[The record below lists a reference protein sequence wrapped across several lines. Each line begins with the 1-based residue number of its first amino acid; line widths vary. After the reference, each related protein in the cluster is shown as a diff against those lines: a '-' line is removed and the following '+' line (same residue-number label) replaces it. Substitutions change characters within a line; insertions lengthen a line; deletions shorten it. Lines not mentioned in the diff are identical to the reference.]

1 MIRAV
6 PVVKTVI
13 PLSAF
18 LLLCFILLTGSFPL
32 LAQPAQPLNSWAMGA
47 PMPTARWVSF
57 SGVIGRKIYVVGGES
72 PAALFNVNEVYDTVT
87 NSWTTAVPMPT
98 ARTTGASAVVNNIL
112 YTMGGSTASGPS
124 NVVEAYDPSTDSW
137 STKAP
142 MPVRLNSLYGT
153 VQNGII
159 YVIGGFDGNNRV
171 STSISYNPST
181 NSWTTLA
188 PMRAGKSG
196 AALGVFGSMIV
207 AAGGLSTDSTNSTT
221 DNETYNI
228 ATNTWTSLAPL
239 PTARQGACFE
249 VGGGLLYI
257 AGGDRASVNAL
268 LTSTDAYNPATNS
281 WTTGLPAIPVA
292 VGGPASASVG
302 GRLYCFGGSSTGQ
315 NGSNATVYNHVQIYQ
330 PPVQAPAISSGGVVS
345 ASAFGGFSSAAPGS
359 WVEIYGSNLA
369 GDSRSWT
376 QSDFSGSSAPTVLD
390 GTTVSIG
397 GQAAYIDYI
406 SSGQVNAQVPSN
418 VAPGNQH
425 VIVTTPGGAS
435 ATYPITINA
444 AQPGLLAPSSFTVGG
459 TQYVVALFPDAVTYV
474 LPPASIAGVSSQR
487 ASPGQTI
494 TLYGV
499 GFGPVTPA
507 IPAGQITGQ
516 SNALAGTI
524 QISIGGAPATMA
536 YAGLAP
542 GYVGLYQFNVVVP
555 NIPSGNSVPVT
566 FSLNG
571 VAGAQTLF
579 TAVGN

>member
-1 MIRAV
+1 MSSFSV
-6 PVVKTVI
+6 FP
-13 PLSAF
+13 
-18 LLLCFILLTGSFPL
+18 LLCFTLLAGLSPL

-57 SGVIGRKIYVVGGES
+57 SGVVGRKIYVIGGES
-72 PAALFNVNEVYDTVT
+72 PTTLFNVNEVYDTVT
-87 NSWTTAVPMPT
+87 NTWTTAASMPT

-112 YTMGGSTASGPS
+112 YTMGGSAASGPS
-124 NVVEAYDPSTDSW
+124 NVVEAYDPSTDIW
-137 STKAP
+137 SSKAP

-153 VQNGII
+153 AQNGII
-159 YVIGGFDGNNRV
+159 YVIGGFDGGNRV
-171 STSISYNPST
+171 NTALSYNPST
-181 NSWTTLA
+181 NLWTTLA
-188 PMRAGKSG
+188 PMRAGKSS

-221 DNETYNI
+221 DNESYNI
-228 ATNTWTSLAPL
+228 ATNTWSSLAPL
-239 PTARQGACFE
+239 PTARQGGCFE
-249 VGGGLLYI
+249 VAGGLLYTT
-257 AGGDRASVNAL
+257 AGNRASVNAL
-268 LTSTDAYNPATNS
+268 LTSTDTYNPATNT

-315 NGSNATVYNHVQIYQ
+315 NGPTATVYNHVQIYQ
-330 PPVQAPAISSGGVVS
+330 PPVPAPAISSGGVVS

-359 WVEIYGSNLA
+359 WIEIYGSNLA
-369 GDSRSWT
+369 GDTRSWT
-376 QSDFSGSSAPTVLD
+376 GSDFSGASGPTVLD

-406 SSGQVNAQVPSN
+406 SSGQVNVQVPSN
-418 VAPGNQH
+418 VAPGNQQI
-425 VIVTTPGGAS
+425 IVTTPGGAS

-444 AQPGLLAPSSFTVGG
+444 TQPGLLAPSSFSVGG
-459 TQYVVALFPDAVTYV
+459 TQYLVAFFPDGLTYV
-474 LPPASIAGVSSQR
+474 LPPASIAGISSQR
-487 ASPGQTI
+487 VSPGQTI

-507 IPAGQITGQ
+507 IAAGQITGQ
-516 SNALAGTI
+516 TNTLAGAI
-524 QISIGGAPATMA
+524 QISIGGAPATLA

-555 NIPSGNSVPVT
+555 NVPAGNAVPVT

-571 VAGAQTLF
+571 VPGAQTLF
-579 TAVGN
+579 TAIGN